1 MGSFEMH
8 NPSFQI
14 DVYLRDTPPKWGI
27 LCNGRLWRLYHETT
41 SYKLDSYYEVDLPS
55 LLARGDLETFKYFY
69 LFFRLEALPR
79 AVDGDSFLDRVLELL
94 ALGDQ
99 RLEDHFLLLSLVGGK
114 VRISELSV
122 DLRNLRL
129 LDGQEVLERVDGLH
143 PLHLDL

>member
-79 AVDGDSFLDRVLELL
+79 SVDGDYAVFCQLPAIWKNMKPLDSLE
-94 ALGDQ
+94 
-99 RLEDHFLLLSLVGGK
+99 
-114 VRISELSV
+114 
-122 DLRNLRL
+122 
-129 LDGQEVLERVDGLH
+129 
-143 PLHLDL
+143 